1 MKCLASSTKACSVY
15 VHLATFYWVGWWI
28 SWQFVNEMFGEWVV
42 LLCLK
47 IMWKKSAWVDISAK
61 LYILHISWYFEND
74 RWVGLGFRFIQS
86 RWLWIWQY
94 CIALAFVQ
102 IAALH
107 KLNVQWVALKIV
119 SESSWCFT
127 ASSVNFIW
135 KLWWIIFIGMFFM
148 FCKNVGKGMFF
159 PVILC
164 CVLYLKREKFKFCIT
179 PKHQAVRPA
188 PHNT

>member
-1 MKCLASSTKACSVY
+1 MKCLVSSTKKKCVY

-47 IMWKKSAWVDISAK
+47 IIDISAK
-61 LYILHISWYFEND
+61 CYILHISWHFENN
-74 RWVGLGFRFIQS
+74 RWVSLGFRFIQS

-94 CIALAFVQ
+94 FIALAFVQ

-127 ASSVNFIW
+127 ASSVHFIW
-135 KLWWIIFIGMFFM
+135 KLQWIIFIGMFFK
-148 FCKNVGKGMFF
+148 FFKNVGRGKVFQWS
-159 PVILC
+159 
-164 CVLYLKREKFKFCIT
+164 CVVFYI
-179 PKHQAVRPA
+179 
-188 PHNT
+188 